1 MRTETAQRRDH
12 LAQGAIVPEHDVELD
27 GLPLVAGSLA
37 VAGGSR
43 GADDARQ
50 PGDSARARIEAVQ
63 LEPEDGLGL
72 DPVLELGRRPD
83 RQDPAVVDDG
93 DTLAQLVGLGH
104 VVRREE
110 NRAAL
115 HRRLPLQDQLADG
128 ARCGHVEP
136 ERRLVEE
143 EDPRVVEEAAREVQ
157 LLPLAGRQR

>member
-83 RQDPAVVDDG
+83 RQDPAVVDDR
-93 DTLAQLVGLGH
+93 DPVAELVGLGH
-104 VVRREE
+104 VVRRKEDGPTGDG
-110 NRAAL
+110 
-115 HRRLPLQDQLADG
+115 RLPGEDQLADRAG
-128 ARCGHVEP
+128 GRDVEP
-136 ERRLVEE
+136 QRRLVEE